1 MALAVHRVAEMEQKQ
16 PPVALR
22 RAVYVHVSDLT
33 SAYDIDNAKL
43 ESELTRVKAARDR
56 ASEETP
62 SQEEE
67 LGLFDHGN
75 LSGVETEGT
84 LVSIPQKRLQP
95 PRGGYNLCVLVG
107 KVNVVVDKFR
117 VDQSRVR
124 LAEVEI
130 GDETG
135 VVSLRARDN
144 QIEVFQEVSER
155 SGAVVLRNA
164 TIELYQGRHIRLAIT
179 KWGKLSRYPDQVA
192 STPPPPS
199 KLNRDRNF
207 SLIDLSLVATEMV
220 LPPAPDLSQGRLH
233 SERDE
238 GRGPQSSSR
247 NQQSQSNQQ
256 QQNRRGGRDR
266 KQQQQQQPRQNTS
279 GIFQPH
285 TLYQDSAQVAR
296 FGPMQGFAPSYAE
309 AVDMPTHF
317 GYPPQE
323 AQQRR
328 NQSAQQAQQILLQQF
343 ELQQRQLQHQQH
355 QQMQM
360 YQEQQERQR
369 RMLPQPQ
376 QQGRQMQTQSVLLPG
391 VVGSTGSFESTAEYP
406 VSPQIPGNTDQYQSV
421 LPVVGTNPLII
432 PMQMAASS
440 HMTGRSQAPNASL
453 ASSDHSR
460 QETYKMTSQSAF
472 LAPDTKQ
479 GEAGDIPDDPRM
491 PEVAVSTSGNPAGS
505 AWGKGPPAN
514 VLHHEP
520 RADSPGSP
528 GRMNPQAT
536 AFAPSFVQQQP
547 SQRQPAEYTYVA
559 YDPSQASG
567 PIYGSPNQQH
577 PMYAQG
583 VVYVPAL
590 HPVEQQQPS
599 AAPGPGESQGRK
611 QQDTTQDNNIEGAVL
626 PSEAEKRTTPEGGSA
641 GK

>member
-1 MALAVHRVAEMEQKQ
+1 MALAFDDLAEMEQKQ
-16 PPVALR
+16 QVLPLR
-22 RAVYVHVSDLT
+22 RAIYVHVSDLT
-33 SAYDIDNAKL
+33 SSYDIDNAKL

-56 ASEETP
+56 ASGESP
-62 SQEEE
+62 AQEEE
-67 LGLFDHGN
+67 IRLFDHGN

-84 LVSIPQKRLQP
+84 VVSIPQKRLQP

-135 VVSLRARDN
+135 VVSLRARDD
-144 QIEVFQEVSER
+144 QIEVFQDVSKR

-179 KWGKLSRYPDQVA
+179 KWGKLRRYPDQVA

-199 KLNRDRNF
+199 KLNWDRNF
-207 SLIDLSLVATEMV
+207 SSIDLSLVATEMAI
-220 LPPAPDLSQGRLH
+220 PPALDTMQARSQ
-233 SERDE
+233 ERDE

-256 QQNRRGGRDR
+256 QQNRRPRDR
-266 KQQQQQQPRQNTS
+266 KQQQQRQKNS
-279 GIFQPH
+279 VIFQAPPV
-285 TLYQDSAQVAR
+285 YQDSAQVAR
-296 FGPMQGFAPSYAE
+296 FGPMQGFTPSYAE
-309 AVDMPTHF
+309 ALDMPAHY
-317 GYPPQE
+317 GYPP
-323 AQQRR
+323 ASQQRR
-328 NQSAQQAQQILLQQF
+328 SQSAQQAQHMLLQQF
-343 ELQQRQLQHQQH
+343 ELQQRQLQH

-369 RMLPQPQ
+369 RMLAQPQ
-376 QQGRQMQTQSVLLPG
+376 QQGRQIQTPSVLLPG
-391 VVGSTGSFESTAEYP
+391 VVGSTGSFESTGDYP
-406 VSPQIPGNTDQYQSV
+406 VSPSMPRNADQYQSV
-421 LPVVGTNPLII
+421 LPVVGANSLII
-432 PMQMAASS
+432 PMQMAPSS
-440 HMTGRSQAPNASL
+440 QMTGRSQAANASL

-460 QETYKMTSQSAF
+460 QENYNISSQPRF
-472 LAPDTKQ
+472 LATDTKQ
-479 GEAGDIPDDPRM
+479 GDVCDLPNASRM
-491 PEVAVSTSGNPAGS
+491 REVEVSTSGNPVGS
-505 AWGKGPPAN
+505 AWGNGPPAN
-514 VLHHEP
+514 VLHER

-536 AFAPSFVQQQP
+536 AFAPSYVQQQP

-559 YDPSQASG
+559 FDPSQGPG
-567 PIYGSPNQQH
+567 PIYGSPTQQH

-583 VVYVPAL
+583 VVHVPAL

-599 AAPGPGESQGRK
+599 AARGPGKMQGEEQVSK
-611 QQDTTQDNNIEGAVL
+611 QNTSNQTAVL
-626 PSEAEKRTTPEGGSA
+626 SPDTEKRKTPDDGTTEN
-641 GK
+641 